1 MFTKV
6 CHSLKELN
14 LYAKLIGLLLM
25 MISIILV
32 NNAYLVF
39 TLVGISIAISAIL
52 KNFESL
58 QMSIIL
64 VIIAMFYYAHPFL
77 LILVK
82 VLLLYVFYLNMKSM
96 TRPKEKRYIIDK
108 LFYRSKSK
116 TAMKVYLNNCFKNK
130 KFNTN
135 LNVYNTIDKYTRRKY
150 SKYIINQSLIKTN
163 YDMQDI
169 YHRSKLSFYK
179 FYNKKTTILD
189 MKWSKSDNTFL
200 LVTIFIFALV
210 LIYR

>member
-14 LYAKLIGLLLM
+14 LYSKLIGLILM
-25 MISIILV
+25 MLSIILV
-32 NNAYLVF
+32 KNVYLVF
-39 TLVGISIAISAIL
+39 ALVVISIIVSAIL

-64 VIIAMFYYAHPFL
+64 IVIAMFYYLHPFL

-82 VLLLYVFYLNMKSM
+82 LLLLYVFYLNMKSM
-96 TRPKEKRYIIDK
+96 TRTKEKRYIIDK

-116 TAMKVYLNNCFKNK
+116 TAMNLYLNNCFKNK
-130 KFNTN
+130 KFNNN
-135 LNVYNTIDKYTRRKY
+135 LDVYNTIDKYTRRKY
-150 SKYIINQSLIKTN
+150 SKYIVNQALIKTN

-169 YHRSKLSFYK
+169 YYRSKLSFYK
-179 FYNKKTTILD
+179 FYNKKTTILN
-189 MKWSKSDNTFL
+189 MKWDNTDNTFL
-200 LVTIFIFALV
+200 LLTILIFVLV